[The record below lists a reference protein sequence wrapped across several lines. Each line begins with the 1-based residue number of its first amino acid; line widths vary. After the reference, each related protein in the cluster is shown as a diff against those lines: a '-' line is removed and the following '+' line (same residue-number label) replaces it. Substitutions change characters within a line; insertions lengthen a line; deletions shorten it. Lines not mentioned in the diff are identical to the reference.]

1 MDTGTAM
8 PELRRDPVVGYWT
21 IISTERS
28 RRPVEV
34 KPKNLAEER
43 HCPFCEGRESETTE
57 EVYAIRKSDS
67 HPNSPGWQV
76 RAIKSKAPILSMDSE
91 FDRFGRGMYDLMRG
105 VGTHELIV
113 ECPSHAP
120 SLDELSVPEI
130 GCVIEVY
137 TQRFNE
143 LEKDLRFKYALLF
156 KNHGLISG
164 SAHDIIRHTR
174 SQLIATPITPKRVKE
189 ELVAAKN
196 YFERRERCVFCD
208 ILRQESEDGSR
219 LVLQNKS
226 FFAYCPFASRSPFEI
241 WILPKKHCA
250 DFGKLETILF
260 LDLATILKEC
270 LSKIRRMLNDPPYNM
285 ILHTAP
291 FRRRKKEGYWKTI
304 EEDYHWYLQISPR
317 LARDAGFE
325 WGTGIYINPT
335 PPEDAA
341 QLLREIDAPAP

>member
-1 MDTGTAM
+1 MDTGTGM

-34 KPKNLAEER
+34 KPRDLVEER
-43 HCPFCEGRESETTE
+43 QCPFCEGRETETTD
-57 EVYAIRKSDS
+57 EVYAIRKPDS
-67 HPNSPGWQV
+67 RPNGPHWQV
-76 RAIKSKAPILSMDSE
+76 RAINSKVPILSTHSE
-91 FDRFGRGMYDLMRG
+91 FDRFGRGMYDLMHG
-105 VGTHELIV
+105 VGAHEVII
-113 ECPSHAP
+113 ESPKHAH
-120 SLDELSVPEI
+120 SLDELSAIEI
-130 GCVIEVY
+130 ERVIEVY
-137 TQRFNE
+137 VQRINS
-143 LEKDLRFKYALLF
+143 LEKDQRFKYALLF

-164 SAHDIIRHTR
+164 SARDIIRHTR

-189 ELVAAKN
+189 ELVATKG
-196 YFERRERCVFCD
+196 YYDRRERCVFCD
-208 ILRQESEDGSR
+208 ILRQELEDRSR
-219 LVLQNKS
+219 VVSQNKS
-226 FFAYCPFASRSPFEI
+226 FFAFCPFASRSPFET

-250 DFGKLETILF
+250 DFGKLDPSF
-260 LDLATILKEC
+260 FSDLASLLKEC
-270 LSKIRRMLNDPPYNM
+270 LSKIRLLLNDPPYNM

-291 FRRRKKEGYWKTI
+291 FRHKKKEGYWKTI

-341 QLLREIDAPAP
+341 QLLKETDATAS

>member
-1 MDTGTAM
+1 M

-34 KPKNLAEER
+34 KLKEIDEER
-43 HCPFCEGRESETTE
+43 RCPFCEGRETETTE
-57 EVYAIRKSDS
+57 EIYAIRKPGTV
-67 HPNSPGWQV
+67 PNGPGWQV
-76 RAIKSKAPILSMDSE
+76 RAIKSKVPILSSDCE
-91 FDRFGRGMYDLMRG
+91 FNRFGSGMYDLMQG
-105 VGTHELIV
+105 VGTHELII
-113 ECPSHAP
+113 ESPQHKHD
-120 SLDELSVPEI
+120 LDELSVPEI
-130 GCVIEVY
+130 EKVIEVY
-137 TQRFNE
+137 TQRLND
-143 LEKDLRFKYALLF
+143 LEKDPRFKYALLF

-164 SAHDIIRHTR
+164 SARDIVRHSR

-196 YFERRERCVFCD
+196 YFDRRDRCVFCD
-208 ILRQESEDGSR
+208 ILHQESGDGSR
-219 LVLQNKS
+219 LVFQNRS
-226 FFAYCPFASRSPFEI
+226 FFAFCPFASRSPFET

-250 DFGKLETILF
+250 DFGKLETKDF
-260 LDLATILKEC
+260 TELAIALKEC
-270 LSKIRRMLNDPPYNM
+270 LAKIRTILNDPPYNM

-291 FRRRKKEGYWKTI
+291 FRHKRKEGYWKTI

-341 QLLREIDAPAP
+341 QLLRETDASAS